1 VRVTGFNK
9 VGTNLPTFFL
19 LNPVLG
25 IFAVSNQGYNKT
37 TGAEFDF
44 TTPQRPVGLSGFM
57 AMTYQNVLTTTPP
70 FTTAENEV
78 PLVNSASLAL
88 GNLYRAGYV
97 SPFSIDIGG
106 IENFKNG
113 FSISPQLHFDIGYP
127 YTNGN
132 LIAAQLANGTYANIP
147 QVDFGPGITGGNS
160 SLVGGS
166 PGSSISTNYY
176 DPSNPGNALAPNIA
190 ATRGINQTAA
200 NGGYLSHVNLQGNVT
215 FQYKTGRNVI
225 GVQLI
230 NLFGNGYIGAVPAV
244 NPWYQPVANGVS
256 GPQTNV
262 NSCINQTG
270 AGLRGCYASIPYDT
284 YAFSNG
290 AYLLT
295 NGNYTATPV
304 LGPTQP
310 FAVQVYYQR
319 SF

>member
-1 VRVTGFNK
+1 MRVTGFNK
-9 VGTNLPTFFL
+9 VGSNLPTFFL

-44 TTPQRPVGLSGFM
+44 TTPQRPSGLSGFL

-97 SPFSIDIGG
+97 SPFSIDLGAIQ
-106 IENFKNG
+106 NFKNG
-113 FSISPQLHFDIGYP
+113 FSISPQLHFDVGYP

-132 LIAAQLANGTYANIP
+132 LIAGTLSNGTFANVP

-160 SLVGGS
+160 SLIGGS
-166 PGSSISTNYY
+166 PGAAISTNYY
-176 DPSNPGNALAPNIA
+176 DPANPGSASNPNIA
-190 ATRGINQTAA
+190 ATRGITATSA
-200 NGGYLSHVNLQGNVT
+200 NGGYLSHFNVQGNVT
-215 FQYKTGRNVI
+215 FQYKFDRNTI

-230 NLFGNGYIGAVPAV
+230 NVFGNGYIGAVPAV
-244 NPWYQPVANGVS
+244 NPFYQPVATGLS

-262 NSCINQTG
+262 NSCINQLG
-270 AGLRGCYASIPYDT
+270 VGIRGCYANIPSDAN
-284 YAFSNG
+284 AFTNA

-295 NGNYTATPV
+295 NGNYTASPTV
-304 LGPTQP
+304 GPTQP
-310 FAVQVYYQR
+310 FALQVYYQR